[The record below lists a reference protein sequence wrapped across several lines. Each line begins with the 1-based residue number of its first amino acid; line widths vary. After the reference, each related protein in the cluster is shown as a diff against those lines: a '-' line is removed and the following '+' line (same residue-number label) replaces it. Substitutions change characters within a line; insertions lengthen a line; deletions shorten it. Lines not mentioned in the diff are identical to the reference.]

1 MPDPDE
7 PDEPTGDL
15 AAPPAGRLRTARV
28 MLGLAWAADPR
39 RSVLA
44 FGLFTLQALV
54 AALFGWWLK
63 LLLDGITAHDVART
77 VLAALALTGSVVG
90 GAALDYAG
98 TRVRMALN
106 ERAHHL
112 VERRLALTVARTPTL
127 EIHETPAHLT
137 QLEILVDDSWEFG
150 EAIPSLVNAAN
161 AAVRVVT
168 TAILL
173 VSVHPLLLALPLFG
187 LPMLLLSRH
196 TSGLFNLGNEL
207 AAEPARRANDLWELA
222 TASGSAKETRL
233 FRLGDRILAGFH
245 AEHRKVQAIHRRLQV
260 RGQLIGLGAQLAF
273 LVGYFGSI
281 VFVVDQAVRAHNSV
295 GDVLLTAVLAGQVLG
310 LVGNSAEIVQW
321 TARTLTAASRF
332 VYLEDIAHR
341 ARRSVDATV
350 PLPSRLTSGIHLR
363 GLSYRY
369 PHRDT
374 DVLHDLDLH
383 LPAGSTVAVVGDNGA
398 GKTTL
403 VKLLAGLYVPTAG
416 RIEVDGADLATLD
429 PERWRLRVSAAFQD
443 HARWEFSVRETVGIG
458 DLTAVDDGAAV
469 AAALDRAGAGDLP
482 ATLPAGPATQLGAQW
497 PGGVDLSGGQ
507 WQKLAVGRGMMRQAP
522 LLLLLDEPT
531 AALDAE
537 TEHRL
542 YERWTVA
549 ARELRRSTGA
559 VTVLVSHRF
568 STVRMADLIVVLDRG
583 RIVESGT
590 HAELVARRGLY
601 AELFEL
607 QAASYR

>member
-260 RGQLIGLGAQLAF
+260 RG
-273 LVGYFGSI
+273 S
-281 VFVVDQAVRAHNSV
+281 
-295 GDVLLTAVLAGQVLG
+295 
-310 LVGNSAEIVQW
+310 
-321 TARTLTAASRF
+321 
-332 VYLEDIAHR
+332 
-341 ARRSVDATV
+341 
-350 PLPSRLTSGIHLR
+350 
-363 GLSYRY
+363 
-369 PHRDT
+369 
-374 DVLHDLDLH
+374 
-383 LPAGSTVAVVGDNGA
+383 
-398 GKTTL
+398 
-403 VKLLAGLYVPTAG
+403 
-416 RIEVDGADLATLD
+416 
-429 PERWRLRVSAAFQD
+429 
-443 HARWEFSVRETVGIG
+443 
-458 DLTAVDDGAAV
+458 
-469 AAALDRAGAGDLP
+469 
-482 ATLPAGPATQLGAQW
+482 
-497 PGGVDLSGGQ
+497 
-507 WQKLAVGRGMMRQAP
+507 
-522 LLLLLDEPT
+522 
-531 AALDAE
+531 
-537 TEHRL
+537 
-542 YERWTVA
+542 
-549 ARELRRSTGA
+549 
-559 VTVLVSHRF
+559 
-568 STVRMADLIVVLDRG
+568 
-583 RIVESGT
+583 
-590 HAELVARRGLY
+590 
-601 AELFEL
+601 
-607 QAASYR
+607 